1 MISHFIT
8 ELVKEYQTSRRGCQH
23 SELPG
28 LEVSFIETE
37 VTSLIVVN
45 YPGNHT
51 SLGPGH
57 LDPATAAQ
65 YAMVTGGGPGY
76 DVYKGKSSLQT
87 PSVCPSQ

>member
-1 MISHFIT
+1 MSAFGAAGFGG
-8 ELVKEYQTSRRGCQH
+8 EFYRDS
-23 SELPG
+23 
-28 LEVSFIETE
+28 TE

-45 YPGNHT
+45 YPGNHS

-87 PSVCPSQ
+87 PSVCPSH